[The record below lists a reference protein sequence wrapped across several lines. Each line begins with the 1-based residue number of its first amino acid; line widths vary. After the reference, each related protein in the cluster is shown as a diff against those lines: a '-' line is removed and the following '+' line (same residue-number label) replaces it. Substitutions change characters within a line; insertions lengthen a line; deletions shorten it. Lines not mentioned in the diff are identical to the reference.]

1 MLVGDE
7 QHVSVLPLGDFGKAD
22 ANRCLA
28 AAGDDHEAVPLLH
41 RGRSGF
47 SHKVS
52 ITTEMHEAH
61 GRHLG

>member
-7 QHVSVLPLGDFGKAD
+7 LHLSLLPLGDFGKAD
-22 ANRCLA
+22 ANWCLA
-28 AAGDDHEAVPLLH
+28 AAGDDHEAVAVPH
-41 RGRSGF
+41 RGRSGL

-52 ITTEMHEAH
+52 IAAEMHEAH